1 MKIIVFLFRLSPGVV
16 SITALAGLITGLSNT
31 GLLILI
37 SAALSKT
44 GGAQEGLVWKFIA
57 LGLVMLGSRITSE
70 VLLTHLAQGANFE
83 LRMRLCRQV
92 LSVPLRRLEEI
103 GAHRILATLTD
114 DVSTIGATIAAL
126 PLLIMHMAIVLGIL
140 CYLGWLSR
148 WALLWV
154 LVFIAIAV
162 VSYQFPLASA
172 ARYIRQI
179 QGERDKLYKH
189 FRMLTDGS
197 KELKLHRRR
206 REVFLSEVV
215 QTTARALARFT
226 TSANTII
233 IVIASWGHLLIFV
246 LIGLLLFAL
255 PGRGYMDQPILTSYT
270 LAILY
275 LMTPMEVLL
284 NRLPTIRH
292 ASVSL
297 QRVEELGI
305 LLASSS
311 GEDLPVEDAGADAS
325 WKPIELVG
333 VSHTYHVEQEKSNFT
348 LGPIDLTFRPGEIVF
363 LVGGNGSGK
372 TTLAKLMTGLYIPE
386 QGHIQFNGEPV
397 TDENRGA
404 YREQFSA
411 VFSDFCLFESLLGLE
426 APDID
431 DKALGYLKRLQLEHK
446 VKVNSG
452 VLSTTALSQGQRK
465 RLALLTA
472 YLEDRPFYVFDEWAA
487 DQDPTF
493 KNVFYNHLLPELK
506 GRGKTVIVISHDDR
520 FYYKADR
527 IFKLENGKLE
537 FAEDGLHANV
547 LAASLP
553 EKSRADSH

>member
-1 MKIIVFLFRLSPGVV
+1 
-16 SITALAGLITGLSNT
+16 
-31 GLLILI
+31 
-37 SAALSKT
+37 
-44 GGAQEGLVWKFIA
+44 
-57 LGLVMLGSRITSE
+57 MLGSRITSE
-70 VLLTHLAQGANFE
+70 VLLTKLGQGANFE

-114 DVSTIGATIAAL
+114 DVSTIGGTIAAL
-126 PLLIMHMAIVLGIL
+126 PLLIMHMAVVLGIL

-154 LVFIAIAV
+154 LVFIGIAV
-162 VSYQFPLASA
+162 VSYQFPLARA
-172 ARYIRQI
+172 AQYIRRI
-179 QGERDKLYKH
+179 QAERDKLYKH

-206 REVFLSEVV
+206 REVFLSEVI
-215 QTTARALARFT
+215 QTTARALAQFT
-226 TSANTII
+226 TTANTII
-233 IVIASWGHLLIFV
+233 IVIASWGHVLIFI

-255 PGRGYMDQPILTSYT
+255 PGRGYMDQSILTSYT

-284 NRLPTIRH
+284 SRLPTLRH

-297 QRVEELGI
+297 QRVEELG
-305 LLASSS
+305 LLLSSTS
-311 GEDLPVEDAGADAS
+311 GEDLSIEDISTDTS

-333 VSHTYHVEQEKSNFT
+333 ISHTYYVEQEQSNFT
-348 LGPIDLTFRPGEIVF
+348 LGPINLTFRPGEIVF

-386 QGHIQFNGEPV
+386 QGYIRFNGEQV
-397 TDENRGA
+397 TDENRGL
-404 YREQFSA
+404 YREQFSV
-411 VFSDFCLFESLLGLE
+411 VFSDFCLFDSLLGLE
-426 APDID
+426 VPDID
-431 DKALGYLKRLQLEHK
+431 NKALSYLKRLQLDHK

-506 GRGKTVIVISHDDR
+506 NRGKTVIVISHDDR

-527 IFKLENGKLE
+527 IFKLENGRLE
-537 FAEDGLHANV
+537 FTEDDNHPNALVG
-547 LAASLP
+547 SLS
-553 EKSRADSH
+553 EKFKADSH